1 MKRVSTKIKNPKRK
15 LHNLVC
21 LNFSRSVKDVEK
33 TGIAF
38 LMVAIFGLGV
48 LMGYSMGFNQGYA
61 TITRQ
66 RVRVPEDPYEIQVW
80 QISTNLSK
88 LEPELNSTEVSI
100 PTETD
105 VVHVIFM
112 RVSFNAA
119 ANCTIRYY
127 GPAELFYFSPH
138 TGEWKHDMM
147 DVIHRGEYGAGGCT
161 GTIPFLVAAPDDTR
175 YEVIL
180 EFEIET
186 QDGTIYEQYPIRIN

>member
-1 MKRVSTKIKNPKRK
+1 MSKNRQD
-15 LHNLVC
+15 LGLVW
-21 LNFSRSVKDVEK
+21 LLVIMLA
-33 TGIAF
+33 T
-38 LMVAIFGLGV
+38 FGLGLGV
-48 LMGYSMGFNQGYA
+48 GHFMGFNEGYST
-61 TITRQ
+61 TIRQ
-66 RVRVPEDPYEIQVW
+66 RVRVPEDPYKIQVW
-80 QISTNLSK
+80 QIHTNLSK